1 MEAYRARRAASVDRV
16 GRSRTAHR
24 GSVP

>member
-1 MEAYRARRAASVDRV
+1 MEAYRARLAASVDRV